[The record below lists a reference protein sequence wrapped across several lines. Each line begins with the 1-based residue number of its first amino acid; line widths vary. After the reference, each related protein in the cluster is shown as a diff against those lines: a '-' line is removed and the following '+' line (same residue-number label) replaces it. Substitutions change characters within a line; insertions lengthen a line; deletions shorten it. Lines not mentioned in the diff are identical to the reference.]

1 MKAKLLTLGIAL
13 VLVMAAVGT
22 SAFTSAT
29 VERQSNV
36 DVVTDGSG
44 LIGLEDGT
52 SGPLISQNSTG
63 ALAIDL
69 TNASASGANVHARY
83 EFGDPNDPTNS
94 SAFNITNN
102 DGEEHTFDLEYTGA
116 NADGSSDA
124 DLTFK
129 VYDDAGTTLNTF
141 NATDSGTVS
150 IDLAAGETAHVV
162 MIIDTEADKGADYS
176 GTLRITA

>member
-69 TNASASGANVHARY
+69 TNASGSGANVHANF
-83 EFGDPNDPTNS
+83 EFGDPSDPTNS

-102 DGEEHTFDLEYTGA
+102 DGEQHEFSLEYTDIQSTA
-116 NADGSSDA
+116 SDSPY
-124 DLTFK
+124 LTFE
-129 VYDDAGTTLNTF
+129 VYDSTGSKI
-141 NATDSGTVS
+141 ATIQDSGSDQFTL
-150 IDLAAGETAHVV
+150 DAGETLHVV
-162 MIIDTEADKGADYS
+162 MIIDTGSDDTADYS
-176 GTLRITA
+176 GTLRVAV